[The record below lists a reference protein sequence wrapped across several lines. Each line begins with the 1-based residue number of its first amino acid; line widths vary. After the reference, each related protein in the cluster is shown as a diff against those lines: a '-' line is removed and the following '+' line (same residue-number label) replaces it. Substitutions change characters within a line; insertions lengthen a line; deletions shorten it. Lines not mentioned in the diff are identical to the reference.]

1 MGVCSGRR
9 TPPTQ
14 VSSPAGPKPLHP
26 GHRGRTMGR
35 AVSMLHDDNG
45 RIRRVRVGI
54 LLGITLPMAIFGPA
68 LLAAVP
74 SITDSTLWR
83 GALVFLTVAMFKVP
97 LMILL
102 FGFIRRNQELPG
114 RPTKWSD
121 HELAEILQA
130 LRGQAETAEHYPD
143 AEARLGRLSK
153 DAWHVSDQLSGPRQ
167 VDALTVALQIDERL
181 IARRRISSSTDTE

>member
-1 MGVCSGRR
+1 
-9 TPPTQ
+9 
-14 VSSPAGPKPLHP
+14 
-26 GHRGRTMGR
+26 MGR
-35 AVSMLHDDNG
+35 AVSMLHDDKG

-54 LLGITLPMAIFGPA
+54 LLGITLPMALFGPA

-74 SITDSTLWR
+74 SITESTLWR

-102 FGFIRRNQELPG
+102 FGFIRRNQEWPG

-130 LRGQAETAEHYPD
+130 LRGQAEAAEHYPD
-143 AEARLGRLSK
+143 AEARLERLSK

-181 IARRRISSSTDTE
+181 IARRRISSPTDTE